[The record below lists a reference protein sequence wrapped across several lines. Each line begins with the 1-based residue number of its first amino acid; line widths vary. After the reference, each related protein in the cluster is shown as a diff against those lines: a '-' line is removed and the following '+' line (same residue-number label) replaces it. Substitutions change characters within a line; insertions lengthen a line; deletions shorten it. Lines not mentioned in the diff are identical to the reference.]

1 MQTAIVVFF
10 FFSISNYEEKLIQTQ
25 HAWLVVFFSSII
37 LTSQSCQNCPTTQV
51 SAKPGKPNNK
61 NMLLYKS
68 PLGAADT
75 DISANGLLPLG
86 TVGTYISANV
96 FITTL

>member
-1 MQTAIVVFF
+1 MHG
-10 FFSISNYEEKLIQTQ
+10 KL
-25 HAWLVVFFSSII
+25 LFVCFLII
-37 LTSQSCQNCPTTQV
+37 LTSQSYQNCPTTQV

-96 FITTL
+96 FITTLWG